1 MDFQVTVDDLRRM
14 MEGFVSSYPSQVH
27 TRNWWRK
34 PLLVTAKAD
43 ERFRT
48 LPKIASDE
56 HLLPWELL
64 PSAKTVIVFFIPF
77 VKELVD
83 ENSAGKFP
91 CRNWGLAYEGT
102 NVLIGVLGE
111 RIKDYLAEGGYSSAL
126 TPATHNF
133 DEVKL
138 VAKWSHKH
146 LAYLSGLGRFGVN
159 AQMITPS
166 GSAGRLGSLVTE
178 ADLGDSPLVESQELC
193 LHRAGQEC
201 LKCLSRCPV
210 SALKEEGIDR
220 QRCYTRLRFN
230 LKHTEA
236 LAGLQKTTNVCGKC
250 VVNLP
255 CSFDPTGQ
263 QKQ

>member
-1 MDFQVTVDDLRRM
+1 MDSQVTVDDLRRM

-48 LPKIASDE
+48 LPKM
-56 HLLPWELL
+56 
-64 PSAKTVIVFFIPF
+64 IVFFIPF

-111 RIKDYLAEGGYSSAL
+111 RIKDYLAERGYSSAL